1 MIATYLRNIF
11 RSIAPPPAN
20 WAEPRGPGIK
30 LNLGCGRNKLAGFV
44 NVDKY
49 ADADRL
55 HDLEVFPWP
64 CPDSAADEVVLNHVL
79 EHLGATP
86 AIFRGVLRELYRV
99 CAPGAKLRIVV
110 PHPRHDDFL
119 GDPTHVRAITPELLS
134 LFSRRNC
141 ELWAKQGAA
150 NSPLALHWGVDFE
163 IRETH
168 LVLEEPWASDASAGR
183 IDQSGVDRAVKRYNN
198 VVKEIRMTL
207 EAVKESAGK

>member
-1 MIATYLRNIF
+1 MIATYFRNIF
-11 RSIAPPPAN
+11 RSIAPLPAN
-20 WAEPRGPGIK
+20 WAEPGGSRIK
-30 LNLGCGRNKLAGFV
+30 LNLGCGRRKLPGFV
-44 NVDKY
+44 NVDKSG
-49 ADADRL
+49 DADRL
-55 HDLEVFPWP
+55 RDLEVFPWP

-86 AIFRGVLRELYRV
+86 AIFRGIMRELYRV
-99 CAPGAKLRIVV
+99 CAPGAKVRIVV

-141 ELWAKQGAA
+141 ELWAEQGAA

-168 LVLEEPWASDASAGR
+168 LVIDEPWASDASAGR
-183 IDQSGVDRAVKRYNN
+183 IDQPGIDRAVKRYNN

-207 EAVKESAGK
+207 EAVKEGAGK